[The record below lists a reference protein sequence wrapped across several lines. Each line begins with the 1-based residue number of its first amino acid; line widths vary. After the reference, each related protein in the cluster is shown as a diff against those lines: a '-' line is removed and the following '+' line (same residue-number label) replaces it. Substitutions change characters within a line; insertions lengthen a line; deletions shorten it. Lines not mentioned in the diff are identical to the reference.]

1 MAGCIAG
8 LRRLE
13 PIAHGGNSTHGRGV
27 RGGRAR
33 LQGRPD
39 TQAAVAHHGR
49 PLTIRSPARMSF
61 DSLGFAPDLL
71 PLLARALVQAGIDAP
86 TPVQAQAIPRLLDGD
101 DVLIRAP
108 TGSGKTAAFALP
120 LLQQCAQA
128 TRRSSQQLHALV
140 LVPTRELALQV
151 SDTLIQLGSQLPQR
165 PRVVTAIGGVSI
177 NPQLMAL
184 RGGAEIVVATPGRLL
199 DLVQHNALRLD
210 TLSTLV
216 LDEADQLLAL
226 GFGEELDAIGA
237 LLPAQ
242 RQTVLVSATLPD
254 NIAALA
260 RRLLQSP
267 RLIEADADAHPAP
280 DITQRA
286 IEVDPSQRTALLRHL
301 LQAEGWTQALV
312 FVASHHTADTV
323 ADKLE
328 RNGIAA
334 QPLHGTLTQG
344 RRVQVLRTFQGNGVQ
359 VLVATDVAA
368 RGLDI
373 PALPLVINYDLPR
386 AAADYTH
393 RIGRT
398 GRASASGT
406 AISFFNAATE
416 AQLRLIEKRQQVR
429 IPRERIAGFGPSEA
443 TPGPG
448 VVGDHNGGIKGRRP
462 SKKDKLRAAQAAAKP
477 D

>member
-1 MAGCIAG
+1 
-8 LRRLE
+8 
-13 PIAHGGNSTHGRGV
+13 
-27 RGGRAR
+27 
-33 LQGRPD
+33 
-39 TQAAVAHHGR
+39 
-49 PLTIRSPARMSF
+49 MSF
-61 DSLGFAPDLL
+61 DSLGFMPDLL
-71 PLLARALVQAGIDAP
+71 APLVRALEQAGMAAP
-86 TPVQAQAIPRLLDGD
+86 TPVQAQAIPLLLQRH

-120 LLQQCAQA
+120 LVQQCASA
-128 TRRSSQQLHALV
+128 PRCTALQLRALV
-140 LVPTRELALQV
+140 LVPTRELASQV
-151 SDTLIQLGSQLPQR
+151 ADTLVQLGSQLPQR

-199 DLVQHNALRLD
+199 DLVQHNALRLE

-226 GFGEELDAIGA
+226 GFGEELAAIEA
-237 LLPAQ
+237 LLPAR

-254 NIAALA
+254 HIAALA

-267 RLIEADADAHPAP
+267 RLIEADKDAHPAP

-301 LQAEGWTQALV
+301 LQAGGWTQALV
-312 FVASHHTADTV
+312 FVASHHTADTL
-323 ADKLE
+323 ADKLQ
-328 RNGIAA
+328 RNGIVA
-334 QPLHGTLTQG
+334 QALHGTLTQG
-344 RRVQVLRTFQGNGVQ
+344 RRVQVLRAFQGSGVQ
-359 VLVATDVAA
+359 VLVATDVAG

-373 PALPLVINYDLPR
+373 PALPLVVNYDLPR

-398 GRASASGT
+398 GRAGASGT

-416 AQLRLIEKRQQVR
+416 PQLRLIEKRQQVR
-429 IPRERIAGFGPSEA
+429 LTRERIAGFAPSDA
-443 TPGPG
+443 APAPT

-462 SKKDKLRAAQAAAKP
+462 NKKDRLRAAQAAATRP

>member
-1 MAGCIAG
+1 
-8 LRRLE
+8 
-13 PIAHGGNSTHGRGV
+13 
-27 RGGRAR
+27 
-33 LQGRPD
+33 
-39 TQAAVAHHGR
+39 
-49 PLTIRSPARMSF
+49 MSF
-61 DSLGFAPDLL
+61 DSLGLTPDLL
-71 PLLARALVQAGIDAP
+71 PSLVRALGQAGIDTA
-86 TPVQAQAIPRLLDGD
+86 TPVQQQAIPQLLLGH

-108 TGSGKTAAFALP
+108 TGSGKTVAFALP
-120 LLQQCAQA
+120 LVQQCAQA
-128 TRRSSQQLHALV
+128 ARSPAQQLHALV
-140 LVPTRELALQV
+140 LVPTRELATQV
-151 SDTLIQLGSQLPQR
+151 AQTLVQLGSQLPQR

-184 RGGAEIVVATPGRLL
+184 RGGAEVLVATPGRLL
-199 DLVQHNALRLD
+199 DLVRHNALRLE

-226 GFGEELDAIGA
+226 GFGDELAAIEA
-237 LLPAQ
+237 LLPAR

-254 NIAALA
+254 HIAALA
-260 RRLLQSP
+260 RRLLRAP
-267 RLIEADADAHPAP
+267 ILVEADPGTQVAP

-334 QPLHGTLTQG
+334 QALHGTLAQG
-344 RRVQVLRTFQGNGVQ
+344 RRVQVLRAFQGSGVQ
-359 VLVATDVAA
+359 VLVATDLAA

-373 PALPLVINYDLPR
+373 PALPLVVNYDLPR

-398 GRASASGT
+398 GRAGASGT
-406 AISFFNAATE
+406 AISFFSAATE
-416 AQLRLIEKRQQVR
+416 AQLRLIEKRQHARV
-429 IPRERIAGFGPSEA
+429 PRERIAGFEPSETA
-443 TPGPG
+443 PAPT

-462 SKKDKLRAAQAAAKP
+462 SKKDKLRAAQAARP

>member
-1 MAGCIAG
+1 
-8 LRRLE
+8 
-13 PIAHGGNSTHGRGV
+13 
-27 RGGRAR
+27 
-33 LQGRPD
+33 
-39 TQAAVAHHGR
+39 
-49 PLTIRSPARMSF
+49 MSF
-61 DSLGFAPDLL
+61 DSLGLTSDLL
-71 PLLARALVQAGIDAP
+71 APLVRALGQAGIETA
-86 TPVQAQAIPRLLDGD
+86 TPVQQQAIPQLLLGH

-108 TGSGKTAAFALP
+108 TGSGKTVAFTLP
-120 LLQQCAQA
+120 LVQQCAQA
-128 TRRSSQQLHALV
+128 ARSPAQQLHALV
-140 LVPTRELALQV
+140 LVPTRELATQV
-151 SDTLIQLGSQLPQR
+151 AQTLVQLGSQLPQR

-184 RGGAEIVVATPGRLL
+184 RGGAEVLVATPGRLL
-199 DLVQHNALRLD
+199 DLVRHNALRLE

-226 GFGEELDAIGA
+226 GFGDELAAIEA
-237 LLPAQ
+237 LLPAR

-254 NIAALA
+254 HIAALA
-260 RRLLQSP
+260 RRLLRAP
-267 RLIEADADAHPAP
+267 ILVEADPGTQVAP

-334 QPLHGTLTQG
+334 QALHGTLTQG
-344 RRVQVLRTFQGNGVQ
+344 RRVQVLRAFQRSGVQ
-359 VLVATDVAA
+359 VLVATDLAA
-368 RGLDI
+368 RGLDL
-373 PALPLVINYDLPR
+373 PALPLVVNYDLPR

-398 GRASASGT
+398 GRAGASGT
-406 AISFFNAATE
+406 AISFFSAATE
-416 AQLRLIEKRQQVR
+416 AQLRLIEKRQHARV
-429 IPRERIAGFGPSEA
+429 PRERIAGFEPSEA
-443 TPGPG
+443 APAPTA
-448 VVGDHNGGIKGRRP
+448 VGDHHGGIKGRRP
-462 SKKDKLRAAQAAAKP
+462 SKKDKLRAAQAARP

>member
-1 MAGCIAG
+1 
-8 LRRLE
+8 
-13 PIAHGGNSTHGRGV
+13 
-27 RGGRAR
+27 
-33 LQGRPD
+33 
-39 TQAAVAHHGR
+39 
-49 PLTIRSPARMSF
+49 MSF

-71 PLLARALVQAGIDAP
+71 PFLARALEQAGVTAP
-86 TPVQAQAIPRLLDGD
+86 SPVQARAIPPLLQGL

-120 LLQQCAQA
+120 LLQRCAQA
-128 TRRSSQQLHALV
+128 PRCTAQQLHALV
-140 LVPTRELALQV
+140 LVPTRELATQV
-151 SDTLIQLGSQLPQR
+151 SETLVQLGSQLPQR
-165 PRVVTAIGGVSI
+165 PRVATAIGGVSL
-177 NPQLMAL
+177 NPQLKSL

-226 GFGEELDAIGA
+226 GFGDELDAIQK
-237 LLPAQ
+237 LLPAR

-260 RRLLQSP
+260 RRLLHAPQQVDGDDSTQP
-267 RLIEADADAHPAP
+267 PP

-286 IEVDPSQRTALLRHL
+286 IEVDPQQRTALLRHL
-301 LQAEGWTQALV
+301 LQEEGWTQALV

-334 QPLHGTLTQG
+334 QALHGTLSQG
-344 RRVQVLRTFQGNGVQ
+344 RRQQVLRDFQANALQ
-359 VLVATDVAA
+359 VVVATDVAA

-373 PALPLVINYDLPR
+373 PALPLVVNYDLPR

-398 GRASASGT
+398 GRAGASGT
-406 AISFFNAATE
+406 AISFVSASTE
-416 AQLRLIEKRQQVR
+416 PQLRLIEKRQRVR
-429 IPRERIAGFGPSEA
+429 VPRERVTGFEPSAEA
-443 TPGPG
+443 AVPS

-462 SKKDKLRAAQAAAKP
+462 SKKDKLRAAQAAANTP

>member
-1 MAGCIAG
+1 
-8 LRRLE
+8 
-13 PIAHGGNSTHGRGV
+13 
-27 RGGRAR
+27 
-33 LQGRPD
+33 
-39 TQAAVAHHGR
+39 
-49 PLTIRSPARMSF
+49 MSF
-61 DSLGFAPDLL
+61 DSLGLTSDLL
-71 PLLARALVQAGIDAP
+71 APLVRALGQAGIETA
-86 TPVQAQAIPRLLDGD
+86 TPAQQQAIPQLLLGH

-108 TGSGKTAAFALP
+108 TGSGKTVAFALP
-120 LLQQCAQA
+120 LVQQCAQA
-128 TRRSSQQLHALV
+128 ARSPAQQLHALV
-140 LVPTRELALQV
+140 LVPTRELATQV
-151 SDTLIQLGSQLPQR
+151 AQTLVQLGSQLPQR

-184 RGGAEIVVATPGRLL
+184 RGGAEVLVATPGRLL
-199 DLVQHNALRLD
+199 DLVRHNALRLE

-226 GFGEELDAIGA
+226 GFGDELAAIEA
-237 LLPAQ
+237 LLPAR

-254 NIAALA
+254 HIAALA
-260 RRLLQSP
+260 RRLLRAP
-267 RLIEADADAHPAP
+267 ILVEADPGTQVAP

-334 QPLHGTLTQG
+334 QALHGTLTQG
-344 RRVQVLRTFQGNGVQ
+344 RRVQVLRAFQGSGVQ
-359 VLVATDVAA
+359 VLVATDLAA
-368 RGLDI
+368 RGLDL
-373 PALPLVINYDLPR
+373 PALPLVVNYDLPR

-398 GRASASGT
+398 GRAGASGT
-406 AISFFNAATE
+406 AISFFSAATE
-416 AQLRLIEKRQQVR
+416 AQLRLIEKRQHARV
-429 IPRERIAGFGPSEA
+429 PRERIAGFEPSEA
-443 TPGPG
+443 APAPTA
-448 VVGDHNGGIKGRRP
+448 VGDHHGGIKGRRP
-462 SKKDKLRAAQAAAKP
+462 SKKDKLRAAQAARP